1 MTARVSPFR
10 KSLVS
15 AFVAAL
21 LLIGA
26 APAAFAG
33 NELAGQWTL
42 TITIPDGPGSKTTRT
57 FMVNLDVSP
66 RGQSLHGRLNIT
78 DEAGRTVGGAWR
90 QVGKNLS
97 IAYELPC
104 PGDGESPCASLI
116 LLGRVKG
123 GGVLIKKGS
132 VVVMWDTTND
142 RNPALYDTSNG
153 SFRGTRIDQ

>member
-1 MTARVSPFR
+1 LTAYVSPFR
-10 KSLVS
+10 KSLAG
-15 AFVAAL
+15 AFVAAV
-21 LLIGA
+21 LLIAA

-42 TITIPDGPGSKTTRT
+42 TITIPDAPRSKTTRT

-78 DEAGRTVGGAWR
+78 DEAGMTVGGAWR

-97 IAYELPC
+97 ITYELPC
-104 PGDGESPCASLI
+104 SGDGSPCASLI
-116 LLGRVKG
+116 LVGRVKG

-132 VVVMWDTTND
+132 VVVMWDTPND
-142 RNPALYDTSNG
+142 KNPALYDTSNG
-153 SFRGTRIDQ
+153 SFRGTRID